1 MLDTPPLPACL
12 LCWLCW
18 LCPCNPNTPPPPVCC
33 AVLARYAHDRAGHT
47 TPWDVICADLLA
59 MQPYQ
64 VLSLRTFLAVPYF
77 EKVGPYQVLSLR
89 GMLTVPYFA
98 KRWVRTR
105 SSA

>member
-1 MLDTPPLPACL
+1 
-12 LCWLCW
+12 
-18 LCPCNPNTPPPPVCC
+18 
-33 AVLARYAHDRAGHT
+33 
-47 TPWDVICADLLA
+47 